1 MLRKASTNAL
11 QTMAAARERC
21 AAAVPGSGGRNM
33 TMTMKRKKV
42 LFPTSSSSASC
53 TTTQRDFSSF
63 VLNTTTTT
71 VTSSS
76 IAAVAP
82 SCTVIHGY
90 PPSVAS
96 TTTTTSAAAQQTNDG
111 GRSFYHN
118 YPQPMP
124 AVAYDTDYFESCHD
138 DETEGYDDASG
149 EYPQH
154 TYSATTATA
163 TASARHYGKKNSS
176 SSSVTGYH
184 AHGTYPPPSRHVH
197 SQAASYHRK
206 SGGGGGR
213 GGGGGGTGRHR
224 CPKCGTT
231 VTFRSDLEDNTFY
244 CASCSGWFVADPRHV
259 DSNAA
264 GAGGY
269 GAYNNSTNKDGSSYE
284 EFLAKNN
291 NSQPKKGVFTNGG
304 NDNDPEIL
312 MRHVSPEEGKTRQ
325 SNARTNYSLRAMFL
339 LLLLLFPSNE
349 KPHIHFLLLNSLFTR
364 SPTVPSGTTPL
375 SREQNKR
382 AILWALLRQ

>member
-33 TMTMKRKKV
+33 TMTMKRKTV
-42 LFPTSSSSASC
+42 LFPTSSSSSVSC
-53 TTTQRDFSSF
+53 TSTQRDFSSF
-63 VLNTTTTT
+63 VLNTTTT
-71 VTSSS
+71 SSS
-76 IAAVAP
+76 LAAVAP
-82 SCTVIHGY
+82 SCTVVHGY

-96 TTTTTSAAAQQTNDG
+96 TTTTTTTTTTSAAAQQTNDG

-154 TYSATTATA
+154 TYSASTA
-163 TASARHYGKKNSS
+163 TASARHYGKKNGSS
-176 SSSVTGYH
+176 SPVTGYH

-206 SGGGGGR
+206 SGG

-312 MRHVSPEEGKTRQ
+312 MRHVSPEKGKTKQ
-325 SNARTNYSLRAMFL
+325 SNANTNIFMKDQAVSFLL

-349 KPHIHFLLLNSLFTR
+349 KPHVHFLPLISLSTYSPHIHFIN
-364 SPTVPSGTTPL
+364 
-375 SREQNKR
+375 
-382 AILWALLRQ
+382 